1 MFIAHGREIKFFA
14 TQQAMPLVQE
24 GVAKGISEEKKQLLM
39 MKLSTYKVLFYLY
52 YFSTMI

>member
-1 MFIAHGREIKFFA
+1 MFIAHGREIKFFD

>member
-24 GVAKGISEEKKQLLM
+24 GVAKGIAEEKKEA
-39 MKLSTYKVLFYLY
+39 TTDDEIEYL
-52 YFSTMI
+52 